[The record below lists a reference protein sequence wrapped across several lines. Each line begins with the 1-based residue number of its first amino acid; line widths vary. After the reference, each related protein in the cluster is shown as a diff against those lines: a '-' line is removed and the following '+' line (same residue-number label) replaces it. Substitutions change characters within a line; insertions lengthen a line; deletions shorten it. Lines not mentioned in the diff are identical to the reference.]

1 LPTADCLRIM
11 PDKNYDLLTLG
22 RSSIDLYSANVGSP
36 FEKISAFNAFVGGC
50 PLNIATGGQRLGLKT
65 AILTG
70 IGNDQVGNFIKH
82 FLDQEGISTEWV
94 PTIEGTRSSA
104 VVLGIEPPDKFPLV
118 YYRENCA
125 DINLNIDHVAAI
137 PFADF
142 KSAAFSG
149 TAFSKDPS
157 RTAMFYAL
165 ELAKKNNVKT
175 LLDIDFRAD
184 QWDDPRSFGVTLR
197 TALSSFNIVVGTEE
211 EILATYL
218 TDKEQLLIKHQQ
230 ISAPEIRGN
239 INNAIEEIMKSGV
252 ETLVVKRGK
261 EGASIFQ
268 PGKDEVKVPGFPVE
282 VLNVLGAG
290 DAFCAGFSYG
300 LLNDWDLY
308 KSVRMG
314 NACGAIIVTREG
326 CANFMPTNEEVME
339 FVESRGGF

>member
-1 LPTADCLRIM
+1 M
-11 PDKNYDLLTLG
+11 PQYDLLTIG
-22 RSSIDLYSANVGSP
+22 RSSIDLYSANIGSP

-50 PLNIATGGQRLGLKT
+50 PLNIATGAQRLGLNT

-70 IGNDQVGNFIKH
+70 IGNDQVGHFIKH
-82 FLDQEGISTEWV
+82 FLNEEGIATEFV

-104 VVLGIEPPDKFPLV
+104 VILGIEPPDKFPLV

-125 DINLNIDHVAAI
+125 DINLDIDHINAV
-137 PFADF
+137 PFEAF
-142 KSAAFSG
+142 KAVAFSG

-165 ELAKKNNVKT
+165 EVAKKHHVKT

-184 QWDDPRSFGVTLR
+184 QWDDPRAFGVTLR
-197 TALSSFNIVVGTEE
+197 AALSQFTMVVGTEE

-239 INNAIEEIMKSGV
+239 INMAIMEILKSGV

-261 EGASIFQ
+261 DGASIFQ
-268 PGKDEVKVPGFPVE
+268 PGQEEVKVPGFPVE

-300 LLNDWDLY
+300 VLNGWDLY

-326 CANFMPTNEEVME
+326 CANFMPTYEEVNA
-339 FVESRGGF
+339 FVASRGGF

>member
-1 LPTADCLRIM
+1 M
-11 PDKNYDLLTLG
+11 SNKKFDLLTLG

-36 FEKISAFNAFVGGC
+36 FEQISSFNAFVGGC
-50 PLNIATGGQRLGLKT
+50 PLNIATGAKRLGLNT

-70 IGNDQVGNFIKH
+70 IGPDQVGNFIKH
-82 FLDQEGISTEWV
+82 FLDKEGVITEYV
-94 PTIEGTRSSA
+94 PTIDGTRSSA
-104 VVLGIEPPDKFPLV
+104 VVLGIEPPDRFPLV

-125 DINLNIDHVAAI
+125 DINLNIDHVDAI

-142 KSAAFSG
+142 KAAAFSG

-165 ELAKKNNVKT
+165 ELAKKNNVQT

-184 QWDDPRSFGVTLR
+184 QWDDPRSFGITLR
-197 TALSSFNIVVGTEE
+197 AALSKFNIVVGTEE

-239 INNAIEEIMKSGV
+239 IDSAIQEIMSSGV

-268 PGKDEVKVPGFPVE
+268 PDKEEIRVPGFPVE

-300 LLNDWDLY
+300 LLNNWDLY

-326 CANFMPTNEEVME
+326 CANFMPTNEEVMA
-339 FVESRGGF
+339 FVENRGGF

>member
-1 LPTADCLRIM
+1 MSHTH
-11 PDKNYDLLTLG
+11 DLLTIG
-22 RSSIDLYSANVGSP
+22 RSSIDLYSANIGSP
-36 FEKISAFNAFVGGC
+36 FEQISAFNAFVGGC
-50 PLNIATGGQRLGLKT
+50 PLNIATGSKRLGLKT

-82 FLDQEGISTEWV
+82 FLDQEGIETKWV
-94 PTIEGTRSSA
+94 PTIDGTRSSA
-104 VVLGIEPPDKFPLV
+104 VILGIEPPDKFPLV

-125 DINLNIDHVAAI
+125 DININIDHIDAI
-137 PFADF
+137 PFASF
-142 KSAAFSG
+142 KAAAFSG

-165 ELAKKNNVKT
+165 EVAKKNNVT
-175 LLDIDFRAD
+175 TILDIDFRAD

-197 TALSSFNIVVGTEE
+197 AALSSFKVVVGTEE

-239 INNAIEEIMKSGV
+239 INSAIQEILQSGV

-261 EGASIFQ
+261 DGASIFQ
-268 PGKDEVKVPGFPVE
+268 PGKEEIKVPGFPVE

-300 LLNDWDLY
+300 LLNGWDLY

-326 CANFMPTNEEVME
+326 CANFMPTYEEVTT
-339 FVESRGGF
+339 FVESRGGL

>member
-1 LPTADCLRIM
+1 M
-11 PDKNYDLLTLG
+11 SKKYDLLTLG

-36 FEKISAFNAFVGGC
+36 FEKISSFNAFVGGC
-50 PLNIATGGQRLGLKT
+50 PLNIATGAQRLGLKT

-82 FLDQEGISTEWV
+82 FLDQEGIATGWV
-94 PTIEGTRSSA
+94 PTIDGTRSSA

-125 DINLNIDHVAAI
+125 DINLNLDHVAAI

-142 KSAAFSG
+142 KAAAFSG

-197 TALSSFNIVVGTEE
+197 AALDSFSIIVGTEE

-239 INNAIEEIMKSGV
+239 IESAISEIMKSGV

-261 EGASIFQ
+261 DGASIFQ
-268 PGKDEVKVPGFPVE
+268 PDQEEVKVPGFPVD

-326 CANFMPTNEEVME
+326 CANFMPTNTEAMA

>member
-1 LPTADCLRIM
+1 MTN
-11 PDKNYDLLTLG
+11 PDTPRPYDLLTLG
-22 RSSIDLYSANVGSP
+22 RSSIDLYSANVGRP
-36 FEKISAFNAFVGGC
+36 FEQIEAFNAFVGGC
-50 PLNIATGGQRLGLKT
+50 PLNIATGSRRLGLAT

-70 IGNDQVGNFIKH
+70 IGDDQVGNFIKH
-82 FLDQEGISTEWV
+82 FLEQEQILTNWV
-94 PTIEGTRSSA
+94 ATIPGTRSSA

-125 DINLNIDHVAAI
+125 DINLNLDHVAAV
-137 PFADF
+137 PFGDF
-142 KSAAFSG
+142 RAAAFSG

-157 RTAMFYAL
+157 RTAMFFAL
-165 ELAKKNNVKT
+165 EQAREHGVTT

-184 QWDDPRSFGVTLR
+184 QWFDPRAFGVTIR
-197 TALSSFNIVVGTEE
+197 AALSSFEIVVGTEE
-211 EILATYL
+211 EILATFL

-239 INNAIEEIMKSGV
+239 IDTAIQQILAAGV
-252 ETLVVKRGK
+252 KTLVVKRGK
-261 EGASIFQ
+261 DGASIFQ
-268 PGKDEVKVPGFPVE
+268 SGKEEMKIPGFPVE

-300 LLNDWDLY
+300 LLSGWDLY

-326 CANFMPTNEEVME
+326 CANFMPTYEEVMAFTAGYE
-339 FVESRGGF
+339 GL

>member
-1 LPTADCLRIM
+1 M
-11 PDKNYDLLTLG
+11 PQHDLLTIG
-22 RSSIDLYSANVGSP
+22 RSSIDLYSANIGSP

-50 PLNIATGGQRLGLKT
+50 PLNIATGAQRLGLNT

-82 FLDQEGISTEWV
+82 FLNEEGISTAFI

-104 VVLGIEPPDKFPLV
+104 VILGIEPPDKFPLV

-125 DINLNIDHVAAI
+125 DINLNIDHVNAI
-137 PFADF
+137 PFAEF
-142 KSAAFSG
+142 KAVAFSG

-165 ELAKKNNVKT
+165 ERAKKNKLTT

-184 QWDDPRSFGVTLR
+184 QWDDPRAFGVTLR
-197 TALSSFNIVVGTEE
+197 AALNSFTIVVGTEE

-239 INNAIEEIMKSGV
+239 IDTAIQEILKSGV

-261 EGASIFQ
+261 DGASIFQ
-268 PGKDEVKVPGFPVE
+268 PGQEEVKVPGFPVE

-300 LLNDWDLY
+300 LLNGWDLF

-326 CANFMPTNEEVME
+326 CANFMPTYTEVND

>member
-1 LPTADCLRIM
+1 L
-11 PDKNYDLLTLG
+11 
-22 RSSIDLYSANVGSP
+22 SAKHCNRR
-36 FEKISAFNAFVGGC
+36 
-50 PLNIATGGQRLGLKT
+50 TRLGLNT

-82 FLDQEGISTEWV
+82 FLDEEGIATEYI

-104 VVLGIEPPDKFPLV
+104 VILGIEPPDKFPLV

-125 DINLNIDHVAAI
+125 DINLTIDHVNAI
-137 PFADF
+137 PFEEF
-142 KSAAFSG
+142 KAVAFSG

-157 RTAMFYAL
+157 RTSMFYAL
-165 ELAKKNNVKT
+165 EVARKNNLQT

-197 TALSSFNIVVGTEE
+197 AALSSFTMVVGTEE

-239 INNAIEEIMKSGV
+239 INIAIEEILKSGV

-261 EGASIFQ
+261 DGASIFQ
-268 PGKDEVKVPGFPVE
+268 PGKEEVKVPGFPVE

-300 LLNDWDLY
+300 ILNGWDLF

-326 CANFMPTNEEVME
+326 CANFMPTFEEVNA

>member
-1 LPTADCLRIM
+1 M
-11 PDKNYDLLTLG
+11 PQHDLLTIG
-22 RSSIDLYSANVGSP
+22 RSSIDLYSANIGSP

-50 PLNIATGGQRLGLKT
+50 PLNIATGAQRLGLNT

-82 FLDQEGISTEWV
+82 FLIEEGISTAFI

-104 VVLGIEPPDKFPLV
+104 VILGIEPPDKFPLV

-125 DINLNIDHVAAI
+125 DINLNIDHVNAI
-137 PFADF
+137 PFEEF
-142 KSAAFSG
+142 KAVAFSG

-165 ELAKKNNVKT
+165 ERAKKNKLTT

-197 TALSSFNIVVGTEE
+197 AALNSFTIVVGTEE

-218 TDKEQLLIKHQQ
+218 TDNEQLLIKHQQ

-239 INNAIEEIMKSGV
+239 IDTAIQEILKSGV

-261 EGASIFQ
+261 DGASIFQ
-268 PGKDEVKVPGFPVE
+268 PGKEEVKVPGFPVE

-300 LLNDWDLY
+300 ILNGWDLF

-326 CANFMPTNEEVME
+326 CANFMPTYTEVTN

>member
-1 LPTADCLRIM
+1 M
-11 PDKNYDLLTLG
+11 PKHDLLTIG
-22 RSSIDLYSANVGSP
+22 RSSIDLYSADIGSP

-50 PLNIATGGQRLGLKT
+50 PLNIATGAQRLGLNT

-82 FLDQEGISTEWV
+82 FLDQEGIATDYI

-104 VVLGIEPPDKFPLV
+104 VILGIEPPDKFPLV

-125 DINLNIDHVAAI
+125 DINLTIDHVNAI
-137 PFADF
+137 PFEEF
-142 KSAAFSG
+142 KAVAFSG

-157 RTAMFYAL
+157 RTSMFYAL
-165 ELAKKNNVKT
+165 EVAKKNNLTT

-184 QWDDPRSFGVTLR
+184 QWDDPRAFGVTLR
-197 TALSSFNIVVGTEE
+197 AALSNFTVVVGTEE

-239 INNAIEEIMKSGV
+239 IETAIQEILKSGV

-268 PGKDEVKVPGFPVE
+268 PGKEEVKVPGFPVD

-300 LLNDWDLY
+300 ILNGWDFY

-326 CANFMPTNEEVME
+326 CANFMPTLEEVTE

>member
-1 LPTADCLRIM
+1 MADSRLPTNM
-11 PDKNYDLLTLG
+11 TKKYDLLTLG

-36 FEKISAFNAFVGGC
+36 FVKIEAFNAFVGGC
-50 PLNIATGGQRLGLKT
+50 PLNIATGSRRLGLNT

-70 IGNDQVGNFIKH
+70 IGDDQVGNFIKH
-82 FLDQEGISTEWV
+82 FLDEEGILTEWI
-94 PTIEGTRSSA
+94 PTIPGTRSSA

-118 YYRENCA
+118 FYRENCA
-125 DINLNIDHVAAI
+125 DINVNIDHIAAI
-137 PFADF
+137 PFQDF
-142 KSAAFSG
+142 RAAAFSG

-165 ELAKKNNVKT
+165 ELAKKNDVIR

-184 QWDDPRSFGVTLR
+184 QWSDPRAFGITLR
-197 TALSSFNIVVGTEE
+197 AALSSFNIVVGTEE

-239 INNAIEEIMKSGV
+239 IENAIQEIMNSGV

-261 EGASIFQ
+261 DGASIFQ
-268 PGKDEVKVPGFPVE
+268 PGKEEVKVPGFPVE

-300 LLNDWDLY
+300 LLSGWDLY

>member
-1 LPTADCLRIM
+1 M
-11 PDKNYDLLTLG
+11 SNNKYDLLTLG

-82 FLDQEGISTEWV
+82 FLNEEGISTQWV
-94 PTIEGTRSSA
+94 ATIEGTRSSA
-104 VVLGIEPPDKFPLV
+104 VVLGIEPPDRFPLV

-125 DINLNIDHVAAI
+125 DINLNIDHVTAI
-137 PFADF
+137 PLADF
-142 KSAAFSG
+142 KAAAFSG

-165 ELAKKNNVKT
+165 ELARKNHVKT

-197 TALSSFNIVVGTEE
+197 AALSSFNIVVGTEE

-239 INNAIEEIMKSGV
+239 INSAIEEIMRSGV

-268 PGKDEVKVPGFPVE
+268 PGKEEVKVPGFPVE

-326 CANFMPTNEEVME
+326 CANFMPTNAEVMA

>member
-1 LPTADCLRIM
+1 M
-11 PDKNYDLLTLG
+11 HSYDLLTLG

-36 FEKISAFNAFVGGC
+36 FVEIEAFNAFVGGC
-50 PLNIATGGQRLGLKT
+50 PLNIATGSQRLGLRT

-70 IGNDQVGNFIKH
+70 VGDDQVGNFIRH
-82 FLDQEGISTEWV
+82 FLKQEGIETQFV

-104 VVLGIEPPDKFPLV
+104 VILGIEPPDKFPLV
-118 YYRENCA
+118 YYRDNCS
-125 DINLNIDHVAAI
+125 DINLTLDHVDKI
-137 PFADF
+137 PFASF
-142 KSAAFSG
+142 RAAAFSG

-157 RTAMFYAL
+157 RTAMFFAL
-165 ELAKKNNVKT
+165 EQARKHQVT
-175 LLDIDFRAD
+175 CILDIDFRAD
-184 QWDDPRSFGVTLR
+184 QWFDARAFGVTLR
-197 TALSSFNIVVGTEE
+197 AALPRFNIVVGTEE
-211 EILATYL
+211 EILATFL

-230 ISAPEIRGN
+230 ISAPEIQGD
-239 INNAIEEIMKSGV
+239 IEEAISEIMRSGV

-268 PGKDEVKVPGFPVE
+268 WGCEEVKVPGFPVD

-300 LLNDWDLY
+300 LLSGWDLY
-308 KSVRMG
+308 QSVRMG

-326 CANFMPTNEEVME
+326 CANFMPTQEEVLE

>member
-1 LPTADCLRIM
+1 M
-11 PDKNYDLLTLG
+11 PQHDLLTIG
-22 RSSIDLYSANVGSP
+22 RSSIDLYSANIGSP

-50 PLNIATGGQRLGLKT
+50 PLNIATGAQRLGLNT

-82 FLDQEGISTEWV
+82 FLNEEGISTAFI

-104 VVLGIEPPDKFPLV
+104 VILGIEPPDKFPLV

-125 DINLNIDHVAAI
+125 DINLNIDHVNAI
-137 PFADF
+137 PFEEF
-142 KSAAFSG
+142 KAVAFSG

-165 ELAKKNNVKT
+165 EKAKKNKLTT

-184 QWDDPRSFGVTLR
+184 QWDDPRAFGVTLR
-197 TALSSFNIVVGTEE
+197 AALNSFTIVVGTEE

-239 INNAIEEIMKSGV
+239 IDTAIQEILKSGV

-261 EGASIFQ
+261 DGASIFQ
-268 PGKDEVKVPGFPVE
+268 PGKEEVKVPGFPVE

-300 LLNDWDLY
+300 LLNGWDLF

-326 CANFMPTNEEVME
+326 CANFMPTLTEVTD

>member
-1 LPTADCLRIM
+1 M
-11 PDKNYDLLTLG
+11 PQHDLLTIG
-22 RSSIDLYSANVGSP
+22 RSSIDLYSANIGSP

-50 PLNIATGGQRLGLKT
+50 PLNIATGAQRLGLNT

-82 FLDQEGISTEWV
+82 FLNEEGISTAFI

-104 VVLGIEPPDKFPLV
+104 VILGIEPPDKFPLV

-125 DINLNIDHVAAI
+125 DINLNIDHINAI
-137 PFADF
+137 PFDEF
-142 KSAAFSG
+142 KAVAFSG

-165 ELAKKNNVKT
+165 ELAKKNNLTT

-184 QWDDPRSFGVTLR
+184 QWDDPRAFGVTLR
-197 TALSSFNIVVGTEE
+197 AALNNFTIVVGTEE

-239 INNAIEEIMKSGV
+239 IDTAIQEILKSGV

-261 EGASIFQ
+261 DGASIFQ
-268 PGKDEVKVPGFPVE
+268 PGKEEVKVPGFPVD

-300 LLNDWDLY
+300 ILNGWDLF

-326 CANFMPTNEEVME
+326 CANFMPTLTEVKD

>member
-1 LPTADCLRIM
+1 M
-11 PDKNYDLLTLG
+11 PKHDLLTIG
-22 RSSIDLYSANVGSP
+22 RSSIDLYSANIGSP

-50 PLNIATGGQRLGLKT
+50 PLNIATGAQRLGLKT

-70 IGNDQVGNFIKH
+70 IGQDQVGNFIKH
-82 FLDQEGISTEWV
+82 FLNEEGISTEFI

-104 VVLGIEPPDKFPLV
+104 VILGIEPPDKFPLV

-125 DINLNIDHVAAI
+125 DINLNIDHVNAI
-137 PFADF
+137 PFEEF
-142 KSAAFSG
+142 KAVAFSG

-157 RTAMFYAL
+157 RTSMFYAL
-165 ELAKKNNVKT
+165 ELAKKNNLTT

-184 QWDDPRSFGVTLR
+184 QWDDPRAFGVTLR
-197 TALSSFNIVVGTEE
+197 AALNSFTIVVGTEE

-239 INNAIEEIMKSGV
+239 IDTAIQEILKSGV

-261 EGASIFQ
+261 AGASIFQ
-268 PGKDEVKVPGFPVE
+268 PGKEEVKVPGFPVE

-300 LLNDWDLY
+300 ILNGWDLF

-326 CANFMPTNEEVME
+326 CANFMPTYAEVTT

>member
-1 LPTADCLRIM
+1 M
-11 PDKNYDLLTLG
+11 MSKKFDLLTLG
-22 RSSIDLYSANVGSP
+22 RSSIDLYSADVGSS

-50 PLNIATGGQRLGLKT
+50 PLNIATGAQRLGLKT

-70 IGNDQVGNFIKH
+70 IGNDQVGKFIKH
-82 FLDQEGISTEWV
+82 FLDEEGIETQWV

-125 DINLNIDHVAAI
+125 DINLNIDHIDAI
-137 PFADF
+137 PFSDF
-142 KSAAFSG
+142 KAAAFSG

-165 ELAKKNNVKT
+165 EKAKANQVTT

-184 QWDDPRSFGVTLR
+184 QWDDPRSFGITLR
-197 TALSSFNIVVGTEE
+197 AALSQFNVVVGTEE
-211 EILATYL
+211 EILATFL

-239 INNAIEEIMKSGV
+239 IDNAIQEIMKSGV

-268 PGKDEVKVPGFPVE
+268 PKKEEVKVPGFPVE

-300 LLNDWDLY
+300 LLNNWDLY

-326 CANFMPTNEEVME
+326 CANFMPSHEEAMT
-339 FVESRGGF
+339 FVEGRGGF

>member
-1 LPTADCLRIM
+1 M
-11 PDKNYDLLTLG
+11 SNYDLLTLG

-36 FEKISAFNAFVGGC
+36 FEEIKAFNAFVGGC
-50 PLNIATGGQRLGLKT
+50 PLNIATGSQRLGLKT

-70 IGNDQVGNFIKH
+70 VGNDQVGLFIRH
-82 FLDQEGISTEWV
+82 FLEQEGIATQWV
-94 PTIEGTRSSA
+94 PVIDGTRSSA
-104 VVLGIEPPDKFPLV
+104 VILGIEPPDKFPLV
-118 YYRENCA
+118 YYRDNCA
-125 DINLNIDHVAAI
+125 DINLSLDHVAAL
-137 PFADF
+137 PFASF
-142 KSAAFSG
+142 RAAVFSG

-165 ELAKKNNVKT
+165 EQAQKNKVT
-175 LLDIDFRAD
+175 CILDIDFRAD
-184 QWDDPRSFGVTLR
+184 QWFDPRAFGVTLR
-197 TALSSFNIVVGTEE
+197 AALGKFNVVVGTEE

-218 TDKEQLLIKHQQ
+218 TDQGQLLIRNQQ
-230 ISAPEIRGN
+230 ISAPEIQGN
-239 INNAIEEIMKSGV
+239 IDQAIDEIMLVGV

-268 PGKDEVKVPGFPVE
+268 PGQPEIKVPGFPVE

-300 LLNDWDLY
+300 LLNGWSLF

-326 CANFMPTNEEVME
+326 CANFMPTYDEVMT
-339 FVESRGGF
+339 FVDHRGGL

>member
-1 LPTADCLRIM
+1 M
-11 PDKNYDLLTLG
+11 PKHDLLTIG
-22 RSSIDLYSANVGSP
+22 RSSIDLYSANIGSP

-50 PLNIATGGQRLGLKT
+50 PLNIATGAQRLGLNT

-82 FLDQEGISTEWV
+82 FLDEEGIATEYI

-104 VVLGIEPPDKFPLV
+104 VILGIEPPDKFPLV

-125 DINLNIDHVAAI
+125 DINLTIDHVNAI
-137 PFADF
+137 PFEEF
-142 KSAAFSG
+142 KAVAFSG

-157 RTAMFYAL
+157 RTSMFYAL
-165 ELAKKNNVKT
+165 EVARKNNLQT

-184 QWDDPRSFGVTLR
+184 QWDDPRAFGVTLR
-197 TALSSFNIVVGTEE
+197 AALSSFTMVVGTEE

-239 INNAIEEIMKSGV
+239 INTAIEEILKSGV

-261 EGASIFQ
+261 DGASIFQ
-268 PGKDEVKVPGFPVE
+268 PGKEEVKVPGFPVE

-300 LLNDWDLY
+300 ILNGWDLY
-308 KSVRMG
+308 RSVRMG

-326 CANFMPTNEEVME
+326 CANFMPTFEEVNE